1 MTKVGISAF
10 GSYIPYLRLDRGVI
24 SKIWG
29 RSSIGGE
36 RSVANNDEDA
46 ITMAVEASRNCM
58 GPQGMDV
65 VEGLFLPPP
74 APLIRK
80 R

>member
-29 RSSIGGE
+29 ETVHR
-36 RSVANNDEDA
+36 R
-46 ITMAVEASRNCM
+46 
-58 GPQGMDV
+58 
-65 VEGLFLPPP
+65 
-74 APLIRK
+74 
-80 R
+80 